1 MDKNVEKNIKM
12 FAKEIKNGIMDD
24 MTTEQ
29 GVRFIIE
36 GLKMCLASKNA
47 E

>member
-1 MDKNVEKNIKM
+1 MDKNVKKNIKM

-29 GVRFIIE
+29 SAAFIVK
-36 GLKMCLASKNA
+36 GLEMCLTSK
-47 E
+47 